1 MDEFAYKN
9 GEMHVENVPLSSIV
23 KDIGSPVYIYSTR
36 EMVNAYKSF
45 SEAFNEHNA
54 KICFAVKSNSNL
66 AVINTF
72 SKLGAGADVV
82 SAGELERALTAGIS
96 AKNIV
101 YSGVGKT
108 NKEINAGLKAGI
120 YQFNVE
126 SLVELRALSD
136 IAVSRNVNA
145 EVGIRINPD
154 VDAETHQKISTGRKQ
169 DKFGINIDQA
179 SEAFAMAS
187 SLPVINPISIAV
199 HIGSQLTDVAPFN
212 DAFTHV
218 ANLTR
223 KLRSEGIP
231 ISRLD
236 LGGGLGVSYVGEK
249 TPTPIDYASVV
260 NSTLGDLSCE
270 LIFEPGRY
278 LTAKAGILLTR
289 IIYIKDNGL
298 KRFVIIDAAMNDLL
312 RPALY
317 NAPHTIQ
324 QVTEPEESSE
334 LKNYDIVG
342 PVCETG
348 DTFLTDQ
355 PFSNLKSDELLAIRD
370 TGAYGAVMSSTY
382 NSRPLVPEV
391 LVNHEDYALIRPRE
405 TLKEQLKRDRLA
417 PWQ

>member
-1 MDEFAYKN
+1 
-9 GEMHVENVPLSSIV
+9 
-23 KDIGSPVYIYSTR
+23 
-36 EMVNAYKSF
+36 
-45 SEAFNEHNA
+45 
-54 KICFAVKSNSNL
+54 
-66 AVINTF
+66 
-72 SKLGAGADVV
+72 
-82 SAGELERALTAGIS
+82 
-96 AKNIV
+96 
-101 YSGVGKT
+101 
-108 NKEINAGLKAGI
+108 
-120 YQFNVE
+120 
-126 SLVELRALSD
+126 
-136 IAVSRNVNA
+136 
-145 EVGIRINPD
+145 
-154 VDAETHQKISTGRKQ
+154 
-169 DKFGINIDQA
+169 
-179 SEAFAMAS
+179 MAS
-187 SLPVINPISIAV
+187 SLPGINPISIAV